1 MNLWL
6 QNCAK
11 GQTARC
17 LVGQYWTWRRANK
30 DSLPL
35 RERARDALWSPPAG
49 RQPAGQTD
57 DELAGL
63 LVRVPA
69 AKWPA
74 SRRTAVY
81 PSVSSL
87 VWPPC
92 SAEATPWAPFGPP
105 PPKVWRRFHC
115 TPGAPLEPP
124 TSGRPASERNARPK
138 GSPAAQSWA
147 RFSRL
152 PNCVRPGELQLGPAA
167 LEMREA

>member
-92 SAEATPWAPFGPP
+92 SAEATPWATFGPP
-105 PPKVWRRFHC
+105 PPKSGADFIAHLARHLSRPLLAGQQARGTRDLRARRRPKVGRDFLDC
-115 TPGAPLEPP
+115 P
-124 TSGRPASERNARPK
+124 TVCGLASCNSGRPHSK
-138 GSPAAQSWA
+138 
-147 RFSRL
+147 
-152 PNCVRPGELQLGPAA
+152 
-167 LEMREA
+167 